1 MAPERQDVRWGAL
14 LAGKLG
20 RSSNS
25 ANHKGYYAA
34 TQHNSLA
41 IVIAGY
47 ATVLVFPAKDAG
59 SLDFGWG
66 NMSCG
71 KLFDLHMAC
80 V

>member
-1 MAPERQDVRWGAL
+1 MAPERRDIRWGAL
-14 LAGKLG
+14 LAGKLR

-47 ATVLVFPAKDAG
+47 ATVLVFPAKDVG

-66 NMSCG
+66 NMSFG
-71 KLFDLHMAC
+71 KRFDLHMA
-80 V
+80 